1 MHVAAHKK
9 EKEKENKYRTII
21 PQFLLRLC
29 CVAEM
34 FENLVT
40 LAYNLVFGSAYF

>member
-9 EKEKENKYRTII
+9 EKDKKINKYMTII
-21 PQFLLRLC
+21 TPQYLLRLC

-40 LAYNLVFGSAYF
+40 

>member
-9 EKEKENKYRTII
+9 EKENKNKYRTII
-21 PQFLLRLC
+21 TPQFLLLLC

-40 LAYNLVFGSAYF
+40 

>member
-1 MHVAAHKK
+1 MHVAAHTK
-9 EKEKENKYRTII
+9 EKDKKINTGLLLHRTTV
-21 PQFLLRLC
+21 LLRLC

-40 LAYNLVFGSAYF
+40 